1 MVNIAKR
8 QALTYESHD
17 RSRKCDGQKH
27 CSIEMEV
34 LSSYLMYNCVGTR
47 TYLLILVKA
56 DKIKVRKPLRNVLYA
71 MAFDQFLKNLL
82 IT

>member
-1 MVNIAKR
+1 MNLMIYHVNVTGKNIV
-8 QALTYESHD
+8 
-17 RSRKCDGQKH
+17 
-27 CSIEMEV
+27 V
-34 LSSYLMYNCVGTR
+34 LKWRYCLSYLMYNCVGTR